1 MAFSMFTGIGMDSIM
16 DARSP
21 WGVAAF
27 RVVGAVWFDGYTA
40 VISWFYASLVSHG
53 AGKARGAYTSSM
65 SVSLDGMEVAYYV
78 FLVLTGMFR
87 KNRVLLYTINLGSF
101 NKFAFWLTQW
111 MIF

>member
-16 DARSP
+16 AARSP

-40 VISWFYASLVSHG
+40 VSSWFYASLVSYG
-53 AGKARGAYTSSM
+53 AGKARGSYTSSM

-78 FLVLTGMFR
+78 FLALTGIFR
-87 KNRVLLYTINLGSF
+87 KNRVLLYTINVGSF
-101 NKFAFWLTQW
+101 KKFAFWLTLW